1 MRLRP
6 GGYGRGGAG
15 ALWEEA
21 AELSGTFRHPPTLG
35 GDRRMAPS
43 TATASSS
50 SYALRFDAG
59 RVCLD
64 LPATTHPTERFDS
77 VPVLRA
83 WISGAGLVPPG
94 TPLAHVDA
102 SWLPPLRE
110 LRDAIALLTRG
121 ALPTGSSPSPS
132 PPPSPSPSSP
142 PAPPPPPPPPA
153 SPSPADDLALARV
166 NAAAHAAPPAPRA
179 VRADDGTLVREL
191 DRLPDRAALLS
202 LVARD
207 AVDLLTD
214 PAARACLRRCAG
226 DDCPIVYLD
235 TSRGHLRRWCSGD
248 ICGNRERVARH
259 RRRTGAGARPESR
272 R

>member
-1 MRLRP
+1 
-6 GGYGRGGAG
+6 
-15 ALWEEA
+15 
-21 AELSGTFRHPPTLG
+21 
-35 GDRRMAPS
+35 MAPS

-64 LPATTHPTERFDS
+64 LPATTHPTERLDS
-77 VPVLRA
+77 VLVLRA

-102 SWLPPLRE
+102 SWLPPFRE

-121 ALPTGSSPSPS
+121 ALPTG
-132 PPPSPSPSSP
+132 PSPSPS
-142 PAPPPPPPPPA
+142 PPPPA
-153 SPSPADDLALARV
+153 SPSPPDDLALARV
-166 NAAAHAAPPAPRA
+166 NAAAHAAPPAPHA

-235 TSRGHLRRWCSGD
+235 TSRGHRRRWCSGD

-259 RRRTGAGARPESR
+259 RRRTGAGARPEPR